1 MRRRKTRSRSDVE
14 VEKLALTGNVNC
26 AEIFQ
31 TLRRTQARAM
41 LPGVLLTSL
50 VLSEVVHFAF
60 SLLASP
66 LILYYTHLFSP
77 TTAFITVSAKFK
89 PRPSS
94 YTYRFIYIYI
104 YSGISRAWIPVQC
117 TASTRCGIYHCCTVT
132 ISGTYVTECLILSFL
147 NPHILLSL
155 SLSLSLSLT
164 HPYLYT

>member
-104 YSGISRAWIPVQC
+104 LWYI
-117 TASTRCGIYHCCTVT
+117 ASLDTCAVHCE
-132 ISGTYVTECLILSFL
+132 YAMR
-147 NPHILLSL
+147 NLSL
-155 SLSLSLSLT
+155 L
-164 HPYLYT
+164 HRYHFRHVCD